1 MHAAWTIETDFLA
14 DFLNDPALHEY
25 LKRGVPILAVFEDH
39 NDYERLRS
47 MVTDLPLSDDDE
59 ARRDRADQ
67 ARLDA
72 ADEAQWEDDHEP
84 VLDYDE

>member
-1 MHAAWTIETDFLA
+1 
-14 DFLNDPALHEY
+14 
-25 LKRGVPILAVFEDH
+25 
-39 NDYERLRS
+39 

-59 ARRDRADQ
+59 ARRERADQ